1 MRFPTPAVLAFAA
14 GLLAASPGRADEA
27 GTAKGAGAG
36 AGVVVAVTIKDHRF
50 TPSEIHVPSRKP
62 VRLEITNQDPTAEE
76 FDSLSLAVEKVIGG
90 GKSGSVRLRPLAP
103 GRYPFVGEY
112 HEDAAKGV
120 VVAD

>member
-1 MRFPTPAVLAFAA
+1 MRFFTPAILAFAA
-14 GLLAASPGRADEA
+14 GLLATSPGRADEPRAAKAA
-27 GTAKGAGAG
+27 GSEG
-36 AGVVVAVTIKDHRF
+36 GVVVAVTIKDHRF

-76 FDSLSLAVEKVIGG
+76 FDSHSLAVEKVIAG
-90 GKSGSVRLRPLAP
+90 GKSGSVRIRPLAP